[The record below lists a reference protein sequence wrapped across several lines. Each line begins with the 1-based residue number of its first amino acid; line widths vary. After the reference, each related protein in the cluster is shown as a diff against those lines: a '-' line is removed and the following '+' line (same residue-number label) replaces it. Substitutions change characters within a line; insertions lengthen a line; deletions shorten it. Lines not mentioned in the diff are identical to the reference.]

1 MALKCAFI
9 TYCKVLYH
17 IGKVLPL
24 PYFISLQKYLIN
36 IHYAS
41 VWVFLND
48 STKQHMINGN
58 VVATLFSRRDKE
70 NVASQ
75 KNQRGLAEASESS
88 VMWQGMRHHW
98 ARDPPQDEG
107 DQAAQGQSGPSS
119 LHKWLLTAAK
129 WMPFIVLE
137 RQGGLC
143 IKLFSPKAMFYVC
156 QGQSILIKWS
166 TCIGLLRIRQA
177 LPTMTLKQT
186 VSMA

>member
-1 MALKCAFI
+1 M
-9 TYCKVLYH
+9 
-17 IGKVLPL
+17 LPL
-24 PYFISLQKYLIN
+24 PYFISLQRYLIN

-48 STKQHMINGN
+48 STEQYMINGN
-58 VVATLFSRRDKE
+58 IAATLFSGRDKE

-75 KNQRGLAEASESS
+75 KNQRGLAEVSEPS

-107 DQAAQGQSGPSS
+107 DQAARGQSGPSS

-129 WMPFIVLE
+129 WMSFIVLE
-137 RQGGLC
+137 RRGSLC

-156 QGQSILIKWS
+156 QGQSILIKVKYVHWP
-166 TCIGLLRIRQA
+166 LKDQA
-177 LPTMTLKQT
+177 SSSRHDFETDT
-186 VSMA
+186 VSTA